1 MTDRSFEAISFRRR
15 SGRSTPT
22 AANSNRPAGIRR
34 SLNGMRRGDKDG
46 AGYLVPPRKARVS
59 YLPRLDSHLTAMSVV
74 GLRQISPNRSV
85 VLIR

>member
-1 MTDRSFEAISFRRR
+1 VTDRSFEAISFRRR

-46 AGYLVPPRKARVS
+46 AGYL
-59 YLPRLDSHLTAMSVV
+59 PRLDSHLTAMSVV